1 MQQAATTLRRNEVRD
16 AIRKGIADA
25 LHCEAWCRCEE
36 ECGRLPGNGAQ
47 LDELCGEATAEAR
60 AEADKFVC
68 HFGRA
73 PGLGLDPAEVD
84 LDRGLTYLADVY
96 DANVKLEGHTRK
108 PDPHSFGWYLAM
120 QAIGCGTSW
129 SDDHPD
135 HDLKLPGIYFEYG
148 HPKDYGAT
156 LPLDRAADV
165 LFSDYPP
172 RTPLFTAELYFD
184 DKPELAELI
193 KRAVVGADAVL
204 VTYSRPGML
213 LAVLGMNDVCISSF
227 YGDAAPAD
235 DFARA
240 LEQTMKQPEQLA
252 RALMKRIAPGLK
264 FTGIDVTLDGEDR
277 DADQ

>member
-1 MQQAATTLRRNEVRD
+1 MQQAATTLRGSDVRD
-16 AIRKGIADA
+16 AIRKGLADA

-36 ECGRLPGNGAQ
+36 ECGRLPGNGAR

-60 AEADKFVC
+60 AEANKLVC

-73 PGLGLDPAEVD
+73 LGLGLDPAKD
-84 LDRGLTYLADVY
+84 LDRGLTYLAGVY

-120 QAIGCGTSW
+120 HAIGCGTSW

-135 HDLKLPGIYFEYG
+135 HDLKPPSVYFDYG
-148 HPKDYGAT
+148 HPKEYGAT
-156 LPLDRAADV
+156 LPLERAADV

-172 RTPLFTAELYFD
+172 RKPLFVAELYFN
-184 DKPELAELI
+184 DKPQLTELI

-204 VTYSRPGML
+204 IVYSRPGML
-213 LAVLGMNDVCISSF
+213 LAVLGMDDTCIASF
-227 YGDAAPAD
+227 DGETAPPK

-240 LEQTMKQPEQLA
+240 LEQAMQQPEQLA
-252 RALMKRIAPGLK
+252 RALVKRIAPGLK
-264 FTGIDVTLDGEDR
+264 FTGIDVALDGEDR